1 VVNELQA
8 EGIRPM
14 VPLRMGVM
22 IEIPSAT
29 VIAEALAAE
38 CDFFSIGTNDLVQ
51 YLLAVDRGNERV
63 ASLYEPAHPAVVLT
77 LQRVFQAARARGIP
91 CGVCGELAGDVGWA
105 PLLLGLGADSLSM
118 STPAI
123 PEVRYVLRRSTQAD
137 REALARVALASADPV
152 VTTLALRSFASDR
165 LRSRP

>member
-1 VVNELQA
+1 
-8 EGIRPM
+8 
-14 VPLRMGVM
+14 
-22 IEIPSAT
+22 
-29 VIAEALAAE
+29 
-38 CDFFSIGTNDLVQ
+38 
-51 YLLAVDRGNERV
+51 
-63 ASLYEPAHPAVVLT
+63 
-77 LQRVFQAARARGIP
+77 
-91 CGVCGELAGDVGWA
+91 LAGDVGWA

>member
-1 VVNELQA
+1 
-8 EGIRPM
+8 
-14 VPLRMGVM
+14 
-22 IEIPSAT
+22 
-29 VIAEALAAE
+29 
-38 CDFFSIGTNDLVQ
+38 
-51 YLLAVDRGNERV
+51 
-63 ASLYEPAHPAVVLT
+63 
-77 LQRVFQAARARGIP
+77 
-91 CGVCGELAGDVGWA
+91 
-105 PLLLGLGADSLSM
+105 M